1 MQTHTRSA
9 DLVDSAQMEGCLEA
23 PPPTPA
29 TPFAPDASSPQ
40 RSADPS
46 FDAAVGAS
54 VPPTPHHPPQLFA
67 QPHHGLPSECLSARL
82 APPDLLATV
91 AHGIVGPIPSLLF
104 LDAHIVTTVL
114 SFDLRRVFAA
124 PDRTQ
129 IVRVD
134 PATCV
139 LHAYSALTCLSLFWE
154 RTGLLYLYMEG
165 LSLFGGPYEYIWRAL
180 LCLEGLMSMRVFACG
195 GPIPLPLS
203 PLPGCA

>member
-9 DLVDSAQMEGCLEA
+9 DLVDAAQMEGCLEA

-54 VPPTPHHPPQLFA
+54 VPPTPQHPTQLFA
-67 QPHHGLPSECLSARL
+67 QPHQGSTSECLSARL
-82 APPDLLATV
+82 APPGFL
-91 AHGIVGPIPSLLF
+91 

-154 RTGLLYLYMEG
+154 RTGLLYLYLEG
-165 LSLFGGPYEYIWRAL
+165 LSLFGGRYEYIWRAL

-195 GPIPLPLS
+195 GPVPLPLS